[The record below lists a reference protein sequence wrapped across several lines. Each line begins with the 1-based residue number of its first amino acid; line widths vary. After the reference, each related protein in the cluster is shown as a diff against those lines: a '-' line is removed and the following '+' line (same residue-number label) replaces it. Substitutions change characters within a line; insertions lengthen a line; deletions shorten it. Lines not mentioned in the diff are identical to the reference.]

1 MDKKIQVK
9 KGLWKSWDLKT
20 VCKKATI
27 IILGLVGVGILCF
40 FSVQE
45 ESDTQ
50 IQTIPNLK
58 LLNSHSQ
65 PEAGDE
71 WVVSFETM
79 GNADL
84 TITPTDLE
92 TIGDLDFISLTCEG
106 KEKTEE
112 GILQVLAG
120 DAVFYSGWQCDG
132 REEVIHLVNIARKH
146 TLKFQFGDKAAFAY
160 NDPDSVTDTFEDESK
175 IDSKENITVSGGQVY
190 LATCGDNGAA
200 CSAGGEC
207 CSGNCV
213 DDVCCNNGCTGL
225 CKTCSSDDGGAAGTC
240 HNTNDNYDLD
250 DECAGPSYDA
260 CSNQFTRMGPDG
272 YCDGAGACDTND
284 YTAYVLVGY
293 VCYNGSSVNPSDNAN
308 CGLNGAQNCFCGDTG
323 DNWYQCDVINN
334 CHYDQYYVG
343 FNESNCTETGKV
355 ARAYNQLNPY
365 YGAGGYYYRCKTGST
380 TAFELHTSIMDTLAC
395 SSTNYCKNICAWY
408 TGKHCGS
415 GKTCSLG
422 YGGANCSSTQYC
434 SGGSCVSGD
443 CAAPYCSQYCPPPNE
458 WACEIPCN
466 PYCDDGDCLSGCT
479 TVSCPM

>member
-1 MDKKIQVK
+1 MLLQYPK
-9 KGLWKSWDLKT
+9 
-20 VCKKATI
+20 
-27 IILGLVGVGILCF
+27 LVLFLVLLCLIGVGAF
-40 FSVQE
+40 YFSNAWKGD
-45 ESDTQ
+45 DTQ

-207 CSGNCV
+207 CSGNCQNS
-213 DDVCCNNGCTGL
+213 VCCATGQ
-225 CKTCSSDDGGAAGTC
+225 TCCSLDAHCPADSCLATC
-240 HNTNDNYDLD
+240 QKRDH
-250 DECAGPSYDA
+250 
-260 CSNQFTRMGPDG
+260 
-272 YCDGAGACDTND
+272 YCDSTTDHYCK
-284 YTAYVLVGY
+284 YTDAYLTT
-293 VCYNGSSVNPSDNAN
+293 A
-308 CGLNGAQNCFCGDTG
+308 
-323 DNWYQCDVINN
+323 
-334 CHYDQYYVG
+334 
-343 FNESNCTETGKV
+343 GKV
-355 ARAYNQLNPY
+355 
-365 YGAGGYYYRCKTGST
+365 
-380 TAFELHTSIMDTLAC
+380 
-395 SSTNYCKNICAWY
+395 
-408 TGKHCGS
+408 
-415 GKTCSLG
+415 
-422 YGGANCSSTQYC
+422 C
-434 SGGSCVSGD
+434 SGGSEVAPTSDNNCDYAHYCIKNACYADKYWRG
-443 CAAPYCSQYCPPPNE
+443 CAAGSTSCTSTGWVDSETNYNAANGKVISVSETKENAVCS
-458 WACEIPCN
+458 
-466 PYCDDGDCLSGCT
+466 
-479 TVSCPM
+479 TVSPTASIYCGTAYYNDNNCQFSFYYRACNGSGTCRNDKTYAYKGTTTTCLASKATRNRTSCDPVSSSNYCGYSFYCTDECWQRTNYYGCNNDGINCEGTVRATSDFDCCQFTPGCDSDTGQCIIL